1 MDMANKLEITIEI
14 IVHATEDLKTILD
27 AFEKLFE
34 IKEDEFSKKN
44 LTGHFENPITMLN
57 AKITK
62 TKAENFI
69 QKLVINIPKGQ
80 LDELIGDLE
89 NRIQNSTL
97 HVRLGKQDLIQGIVS
112 LQEKDVIKIKIFM
125 PIYQK
130 KNTLKNYVDLLSVSN

>member
-1 MDMANKLEITIEI
+1 MANKLEVTVEI

-34 IKEDEFSKKN
+34 IKEEGFSKKN

-62 TKAENFI
+62 KKAENFI
-69 QKLVINIPKGQ
+69 QKLVMKMPKGQ
-80 LDELIGDLE
+80 LDELIEDLE

-97 HVRLGKQDLIQGIVS
+97 HVRLGKQDLIQGVVS
-112 LQEKDVIKIKIFM
+112 LQEKDVIKLKIFM

-130 KNTLKNYVDLLSVSN
+130 KNTLKNYVDLLTVSN

>member
-1 MDMANKLEITIEI
+1 MANKLEVTVEI

-34 IKEDEFSKKN
+34 IKEEGFSKKN
-44 LTGHFENPITMLN
+44 LTGHFENPITLLN

-69 QKLVINIPKGQ
+69 KKLVMKIPKGQ

-89 NRIQNSTL
+89 NRIQNSSL
-97 HVRLGKQDLIQGIVS
+97 HVRLGKQDLIQGMVS
-112 LQEKDVIKIKIFM
+112 LQEKDVIKLKIFM

-130 KNTLKNYVDLLSVSN
+130 KNTLKNYADLLTVSN

>member
-1 MDMANKLEITIEI
+1 MANKLEVTVEI

-34 IKEDEFSKKN
+34 VEEEGFSKKN

-69 QKLVINIPKGQ
+69 KKLVMKIPKGQ

-89 NRIQNSTL
+89 NRIQNSSL
-97 HVRLGKQDLIQGIVS
+97 HVRLGKQDLIQGVVS
-112 LQEKDVIKIKIFM
+112 LQEKDVIKLKIFM

-130 KNTLKNYVDLLSVSN
+130 KNTWKNYAHLLTVSN

>member
-1 MDMANKLEITIEI
+1 MNNKLEVTIEI
-14 IVHATEDLKTILD
+14 IVHATEDLKTIFD
-27 AFEKLFE
+27 AFEKLFG
-34 IKEDEFSKKN
+34 IKEEVFSKKN
-44 LTGHFENPITMLN
+44 LSGHFENPITMIN

-69 QKLVINIPKGQ
+69 QKLVMKMPKGQ

-112 LQEKDVIKIKIFM
+112 LQEKDVIKLKIFM

-130 KNTLKNYVDLLSVSN
+130 KNTLKNYIHLLTGSN